1 MALSD
6 IDKAVGVDTIYAIKL
21 YFVSVAAGGL
31 NNMAN
36 YADPKL
42 DELFAK
48 ALVEPDL
55 AKRTDMAAQMQQI
68 LQNDLAWIPLVE
80 TKTQWAFS
88 DKLHG
93 ITWYPDNSIRFYDL
107 SLGN

>member
-6 IDKAVGVDTIYAIKL
+6 IDKAVGIDTIYATKL
-21 YFVSVAAGGL
+21 YFVSIAAGGL

-36 YADPKL
+36 YSDPKL
-42 DELFAK
+42 DDIFAK
-48 ALVEPDL
+48 ALVEPD
-55 AKRTDMAAQMQQI
+55 AGKRLDMAGQVQQI
-68 LQNDLAWIPLVE
+68 LQDDLAWIPLVE

-88 DKLHG
+88 DKLRG

-107 SLGN
+107 SFAK